1 MTKYGICFSLYTSLK
16 GWCGLLRMEKQWN
29 HFTLKEHRTYN
40 GMSSSNLSAI
50 IDQFS
55 SCHILCIGD
64 VMLDQFVYG
73 KVSRISPEAPVP
85 VIRERTEKMT
95 LGGAGNVVAN
105 LRSLSCRTSFL
116 GAVGQDE
123 NAQKVRDYLNGLG
136 LENVYLQNI
145 TDYITTIKTRYVAG
159 GHHLL
164 RVDREMPLHIA
175 DEELSEMLEQVE
187 NLVQKVDLVLLSDYG
202 KGLFDERFTPA
213 VVKLCRQYGKPVI
226 VDPKRFD
233 YTIYRGVTLVKPN
246 LKEFSGAVG
255 RTFDAKS
262 PDFAAE
268 LSAAGRALC
277 GKYEVENLL
286 VTLSEHGMIYIP
298 SASEKNHRWIPT
310 EARDVY
316 DVVGAGDTTLA
327 TLGAAM
333 ATGADFDKCMRI
345 ANAAAGVVVSKFG
358 TACVTCRELKE
369 KLSLRK
375 EAGVV
380 TLKEAVEIAESLK
393 AQGKLVG
400 FTNGCFD
407 ILHPGHIQSFAKA
420 RALCDVLFVGL
431 NSDESIRRLKGP
443 SRPINNQT
451 DRATMVTALASVD
464 YVIVFDEDS
473 PLPLLEKLRPDV
485 IAKEGYAMD
494 NWRSG
499 RFVESYGGQAVIL
512 PRVEGCS
519 TTGIIEKLGK

>member
-1 MTKYGICFSLYTSLK
+1 MSEKSVSLHLAK
-16 GWCGLLRMEKQWN
+16 
-29 HFTLKEHRTYN
+29 RTYTI
-40 GMSSSNLSAI
+40 MPSSNLSAI

-105 LRSLSCRTSFL
+105 LCSLSCRTSFL

-123 NAQKVRDYLNGLG
+123 NAVKVQEFLHNLG
-136 LENVYLQNI
+136 LENIYLQNI
-145 TDYITTIKTRYVAG
+145 KDYTTTIKTRYVAG

-164 RVDREMPLHIA
+164 RVDREMPLRIA
-175 DEELSEMLEQVE
+175 DDELDIMLEQVDK
-187 NLVQKVDLVLLSDYG
+187 LVQNVDLVLLSDYG

-213 VVKLCRQYGKPVI
+213 VVNICRRYEKPVI

-246 LKEFSGAVG
+246 LKEFSGATG
-255 RTFDAKS
+255 RTYDAKS
-262 PDFAAE
+262 PEFASEVA
-268 LSAAGRALC
+268 LAGRELC
-277 GKYEVENLL
+277 EKYDVKSLL
-286 VTLSEHGMIYIP
+286 VTLSEHGMIHIP
-298 SASEKNHRWIPT
+298 SAADEAHRWIPT

-380 TLKEAVEIAESLK
+380 TLSEAVEIAETLK
-393 AQGKLVG
+393 SQGKLVG

-431 NSDESIRRLKGP
+431 NSDDSVRRLKGP

-451 DRATMVTALASVD
+451 DRATMVAALASVD
-464 YVIVFDEDS
+464 YVIIFDEES
-473 PLPLLEKLRPDV
+473 PLPLLEKLRPNV